1 MAVLPLVSQEVF
13 LAASFL
19 VAQLR
24 VVDLFKLLPHHRR
37 SIINPLRCMSKSLN
51 AVWSRSDI
59 GTVTL
64 IELGGS
70 KYAIDTGSLS
80 KQF

>member
-24 VVDLFKLLPHHRR
+24 VVDLFMLLPHHRR
-37 SIINPLRCMSKSLN
+37 SIINPLQHVEEPECRL
-51 AVWSRSDI
+51 VPERYWD
-59 GTVTL
+59 G
-64 IELGGS
+64 
-70 KYAIDTGSLS
+70 YAYRVRRVQVCD
-80 KQF
+80 